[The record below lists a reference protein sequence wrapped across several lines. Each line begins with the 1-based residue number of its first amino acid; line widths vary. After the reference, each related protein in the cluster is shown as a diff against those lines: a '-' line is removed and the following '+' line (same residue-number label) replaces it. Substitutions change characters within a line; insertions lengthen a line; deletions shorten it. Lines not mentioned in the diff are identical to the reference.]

1 MIGAM
6 CNITIGAR
14 GRVNIECEKQFIKEI
29 VFTSRYNKVLHLAI
43 LSYLIASYIEIIQSE
58 ENVLGIFQILHD
70 SIYLLV
76 GFQRFYLNTSN
87 EYFWDI
93 FTVVIY
99 IHTYIHISAAIV
111 FPI

>member
-1 MIGAM
+1 M

-29 VFTSRYNKVLHLAI
+29 VFTSRYNKVLHLDI

-58 ENVLGIFQILHD
+58 ENVLGILQILHD

-87 EYFWDI
+87 EYFWDV
-93 FTVVIY
+93 FTVVLY
-99 IHTYIHISAAIV
+99 ICTYPSGNCISNLRTPV
-111 FPI
+111 S